1 MPFIVQDRETALFL
15 MPSDDGD
22 VGFTQWAHEAGR
34 FIHVGE
40 ANDTAVMNCFEG
52 FYIIEVS

>member
-15 MPSDDGD
+15 MPSDGD

-34 FIHVGE
+34 FTHVGE
-40 ANDTAVMNCFEG
+40 ANDTAAMNCFEG
-52 FYIIEVS
+52 FYITEVV